1 MSVISTYRP
10 IKKLL
15 CANRGE
21 IAIRVFR
28 AATEL
33 GLSTVAVYSHED
45 RVHLH
50 RYKADEAYLV
60 GSLPGGKRKSAV
72 AAYLGIDEIIE
83 IAKAAN
89 VDSIHRTT
97 FVDDGSREAERSEQ
111 DRSARMSSARSASAQ
126 SG

>member
-1 MSVISTYRP
+1 MRH
-10 IKKLL
+10 
-15 CANRGE
+15 R
-21 IAIRVFR
+21 R
-28 AATEL
+28 ATA
-33 GLSTVAVYSHED
+33 SS
-45 RVHLH
+45 
-50 RYKADEAYLV
+50 ADEA
-60 GSLPGGKRKSAV
+60 GGKRKSV